1 MGFFTPSLLYT
12 WCKLVEIFR
21 EVGPNQVSTH
31 TKDSMQLLHF
41 SAVLRREFTS
51 QIYPLKMTSYQ
62 KSDAFSR
69 DVFARIFLGLSK
81 YGPNQHP
88 SLGVLKSGI
97 FTPWV
102 NLIKSLWAKSA
113 RYGLLN
119 TQTHWMS
126 NGLFK
131 LAEFI
136 PYGENNREHFSPSE
150 MHHAKKWQF
159 FTVFGHFCWH
169 WQKMST
175 PTWKTLE
182 SQESQ
187 QVTGSGCVKFHS
199 NQKKNDYIWRAQ
211 SLCVTMSYPIIC
223 ASKFLDNWVYFRSKT
238 DSI

>member
-1 MGFFTPSLLYT
+1 MHLA
-12 WCKLVEIFR
+12 EA
-21 EVGPNQVSTH
+21 
-31 TKDSMQLLHF
+31 D
-41 SAVLRREFTS
+41 
-51 QIYPLKMTSYQ
+51 
-62 KSDAFSR
+62 
-69 DVFARIFLGLSK
+69 FLGLSK

-113 RYGLLN
+113 RYDLLN

-126 NGLFK
+126 NGLSK

-169 WQKMST
+169 WQKMGT

-199 NQKKNDYIWRAQ
+199 NLKKKRLHIA
-211 SLCVTMSYPIIC
+211 S
-223 ASKFLDNWVYFRSKT
+223 SKFVCHHVLSYYMC
-238 DSI
+238 I